1 MMEIII
7 KTILVGVGATIVM
20 DIWAFILKLFD
31 IKSLD
36 YRFVG
41 RWIGHFANGK
51 FTHDKIFDSKPIQNE
66 VFIGW
71 LAHYLIGI
79 TFSILLVVIFGVEWL
94 NHPTIFPALFVGL
107 FTIVAPFFIMQPAF
121 GLGIAS
127 SKLPSPN
134 VMRFRSLLTHLI
146 FGFGLYISALTLSL
160 F

>member
-1 MMEIII
+1 MEIII

-20 DIWAFILKLFD
+20 DIWAFILKLFNV
-31 IKSLD
+31 KSLD

-41 RWIGHFANGK
+41 RWIGHFASRK

>member
-1 MMEIII
+1 MEIII

-20 DIWAFILKLFD
+20 DIWAFILKLFN

-41 RWIGHFANGK
+41 RWIGHFASRK
-51 FTHDKIFDSKPIQNE
+51 FRHDKIFDSKPIQNE